1 MPVLYASIIYQY
13 YIPVLYHMP
22 VLYANITTPIRKIY
36 GKIIKKLRP
45 GVKKLRS
52 KADSVLS

>member
-13 YIPVLYHMP
+13 YIPVLY
-22 VLYANITTPIRKIY
+22 ANITTPIRKID